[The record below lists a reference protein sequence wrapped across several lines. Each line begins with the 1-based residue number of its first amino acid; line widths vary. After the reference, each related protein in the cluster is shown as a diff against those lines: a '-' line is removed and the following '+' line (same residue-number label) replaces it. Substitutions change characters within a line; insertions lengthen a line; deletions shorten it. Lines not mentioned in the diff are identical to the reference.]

1 LFNLGRERRFALLAL
16 FGLLLVCAIAPAL
29 ALKARSDAGQALDD
43 ANDLVRRLTAAQRRV
58 GDKPGGRAPMAEAPG
73 EAFLSAQT
81 PGLATAQLEAY
92 LSDLAETFHASLT
105 SSSAQQADSSD
116 TPDIVRIQ
124 AHIDVDYGSLQPLL
138 YKLEA
143 GAPYVF
149 VDSLTLRPADAAS
162 QRGVQGAPMKATLS
176 LKAIWRQRS
185 T

>member
-1 LFNLGRERRFALLAL
+1 LFSLNRERRFALLAL

-29 ALKARSDAGQALDD
+29 ALKARSDAAQALAD
-43 ANDLVRRLTAAQRRV
+43 ANDLVKRLTAAQRRV
-58 GDKPGGRAPMAEAPG
+58 GDKAGDRAPMAEAPP

-116 TPDIVRIQ
+116 TPDIVRVQ
-124 AHIDVDYGSLQPLL
+124 AHIDVDYESLQPLL

-143 GAPYVF
+143 GAPYIF
-149 VDSLTLRPADAAS
+149 VDSLALRPANAAS
-162 QRGVQGAPMKATLS
+162 KRGGEGAPMKATLG

>member
-1 LFNLGRERRFALLAL
+1 
-16 FGLLLVCAIAPAL
+16 
-29 ALKARSDAGQALDD
+29 
-43 ANDLVRRLTAAQRRV
+43 LTAAQRRV
-58 GDKPGGRAPMAEAPG
+58 GDKASDRAPMAEAPA

-92 LSDLAETFHASLT
+92 LSNLAETFHASLT

-124 AHIDVDYGSLQPLL
+124 AHIDVAYEALQPLL

-149 VDSLTLRPADAAS
+149 VDSLTLRPASAAS
-162 QRGVQGAPMKATLS
+162 KQGAPMRALLS